1 MKFKKLT
8 YYSVF
13 TLDNEM
19 KNAISIEFPDLP
31 GCISCAYSYSQAR
44 KFAKE
49 ALILY
54 LDGMK
59 LSDSPNP
66 SKPGKKN
73 TAIRNISYSR
83 ITVLMVEKKEYFLAF
98 ASKDCN
104 DTISKRGHRSFAVPL
119 TYLVCYSV
127 LIPSA
132 ILINSDTDAKEPYNE
147 YW

>member
-1 MKFKKLT
+1 MMIIKKLT
-8 YYSVF
+8 YYAVF
-13 TLDNEM
+13 TLDNGM

-59 LSDSPNP
+59 LSDLPKP

-83 ITVLMVEKKEYFLAF
+83 ITMLMGEKKGILFGF
-98 ASKDCN
+98 C
-104 DTISKRGHRSFAVPL
+104 IKRL
-119 TYLVCYSV
+119 
-127 LIPSA
+127 
-132 ILINSDTDAKEPYNE
+132 
-147 YW
+147 